1 MFHRTLYR
9 NIMIEQPKPNYD
21 KVSSFCFTSG
31 TRPVMIKIWLKDMN
45 KKTTR
50 FDYVTQNISVN
61 VVM

>member
-1 MFHRTLYR
+1 
-9 NIMIEQPKPNYD
+9 MIEQPKPNYD